1 MKVKMLVF
9 LIAGLTLGSLVTA
22 QERTRVDKST
32 GCSWENKQYPE
43 NAIACQSG
51 TKFQCALGK
60 WGNLAQP
67 CEGGPDP
74 NSRCRYLNTW
84 YPTNNKLCIN
94 ETTHQCEL
102 GVWNDL
108 DTKCSKQK

>member
-1 MKVKMLVF
+1 
-9 LIAGLTLGSLVTA
+9 
-22 QERTRVDKST
+22 
-32 GCSWENKQYPE
+32 
-43 NAIACQSG
+43 
-51 TKFQCALGK
+51 
-60 WGNLAQP
+60 LAQP